1 MAGSSAGA
9 AGSAPPAFSMLESW
23 LLDDGMGHGE
33 VGLMAD
39 VVPLGDPSEF
49 F

>member
-1 MAGSSAGA
+1 MI
-9 AGSAPPAFSMLESW
+9 ESW

-33 VGLMAD
+33 GGLMDD